1 MSKKRLLIIED
12 DVDVSEMLVTYF
24 AAQEYEVFHAE
35 EGAEGVALARSKM
48 PNLILLD
55 VMLPDMDG
63 FDVCKALRTTTLTK
77 YIPITFLSQRDGRAD
92 KVAGLEL
99 GADDYITKPFDIEEL
114 RLRVQGS
121 IRRASRDHLHE
132 TRTGLPGGPM
142 VEAELRRLQSE
153 EDWHYLD
160 LTINGF
166 GTFRE
171 AYGFLSADEALSL
184 AATVLTGV
192 VTELGTPNDFIGTPE
207 EARFVLFT
215 HAGDLAAIKTALAER
230 FDERAK
236 SLYNF
241 ADAEQGYMVVKPG
254 TDEEKHEPFMS
265 FTIVESSAFAYFE
278 RKHSEPT
285 HE

>member
-24 AAQEYEVFHAE
+24 TAQEYEVFHAE
-35 EGAEGVALARSKM
+35 EGADGITLARAKL

-63 FDVCKALRTTTLTK
+63 FDVCRALRTTTLTK

-142 VEAELRRLQSE
+142 VEAELRRLQNE
-153 EDWHYLD
+153 EKWHHLHI
-160 LTINGF
+160 TIAGF
-166 GTFRE
+166 STFRE
-171 AYGFLSADEALSL
+171 VYGFLSADEALSL
-184 AATVLTGV
+184 AAAVITSV

-207 EARFVLFT
+207 EAHFVIFT
-215 HAGDLAAIKTALAER
+215 YSGELEKVKTALTER
-230 FDERAK
+230 FNERVK
-236 SLYNF
+236 TLYNF
-241 ADAEQGYMVVKPG
+241 TDAEQGYVVVKPG
-254 TDEEKHEPFMS
+254 TDDEKHEPFMS
-265 FTIVESSAFAYFE
+265 FTIKENPVESYSGKANSA
-278 RKHSEPT
+278 SV
-285 HE
+285 